1 MSRLLIIEEDPIAVA
16 AVARV
21 GARMGYHIETMNSLR
36 FIDIPFEIER
46 MGGFDVIVSEAI
58 LPNNNGLT
66 LFGDL
71 RRLWPQTKLVVTS
84 DGGFNVQ
91 LREELFGA
99 ARQIGAHCTLS
110 KPLRDE
116 ELAVCLSLTGEIA
129 A

>member
-1 MSRLLIIEEDPIAVA
+1 MGAIRSTGVAMSRLLIIEEDPIAVA
-16 AVARV
+16 AIERV
-21 GARMGYHIETMNSLR
+21 GIRLGYYVEVLNCLR

-46 MGGFDVIVSEAI
+46 LGGFDVIVSEAI

-116 ELAVCLSLTGEIA
+116 E
-129 A
+129 

>member
-16 AVARV
+16 AIERV
-21 GARMGYHIETMNSLR
+21 GIRLGYYVEVLNCLR

-46 MGGFDVIVSEAI
+46 LGGFDVIVSEAI

-84 DGGFNVQ
+84 DGSFNTQ
-91 LREELFGA
+91 LRDELFGA
-99 ARQIGAHCTLS
+99 ALQIGAHCTLC
-110 KPLRDE
+110 KPLLDDDLSACLSSTK
-116 ELAVCLSLTGEIA
+116 ELAA
-129 A
+129 